1 MRRRAV
7 GLAMLLIVFSTSAI
21 CAEQLESVGSLDD
34 ESLREWEGIETPT
47 LIYEGV
53 LSDPQDSDN
62 ISLIDAPNMVHL
74 IQLVDA
80 DEPLKI
86 EVMED
91 GYIHNQ
97 EIGNVTQFL
106 TSSRGNPMW
115 IKISNSNFTSP
126 NSYRILVHSN
136 DADEDVELGDNPIS
150 GYVHESDNRGDR
162 VYFETGGN
170 AEIRLNWS
178 GGLDT
183 VFDGYMTHFPSEV
196 VTPLNFSTNEGS
208 MTTYTPAV
216 QSRTE
221 WYEVS
226 ITARTDAAAANWTIS
241 KLIQSQG
248 DSECHHDC
256 PNLIDEG
263 SIQSG
268 AHIIENTH
276 WESTGSLSNF
286 DTVDVYPFYIPGEIW
301 ETHRVIANLAEGA
314 QASMQLQ
321 SWNNTGEY
329 LTPLDVAHGEHTVGL
344 NMTPGYHV
352 LKVIRSS
359 DATGSSTYHLSM
371 QTVNMSSPD
380 DEPYEG
386 EMIDR
391 WKEFIPFYIGI
402 AVLLL
407 APLGYVLWSTRGVAL
422 ENQVQSHERGRLKR
436 LRERLKKLIES
447 KAEPF
452 EIDSALKMLEEVQWR
467 ATVAEMGK
475 ANLSHHTD
483 SVTLKAWKISERN
496 LLIGVHVESQPWELA
511 ALRFVATDGPSW
523 KLSKVAPAS
532 LFDGDEIFLDTLAT
546 GTTRFMQIELEGT
559 AAGLDLHLSGLV
571 DGLPLAAI
579 PARALL
585 LDDE

>member
-34 ESLREWEGIETPT
+34 DPLREWEGIETPT

-115 IKISNSNFTSP
+115 IKISNSDFTSP

-136 DADEDVELGDNPIS
+136 DADEDVELGNNPIS

-183 VFDGYMTHFPSEV
+183 VFDGYMIHFPSEV

-226 ITARTDAAAANWTIS
+226 ITVRTDAVAAHWTIS

-268 AHIIENTH
+268 AHVIEN
-276 WESTGSLSNF
+276 
-286 DTVDVYPFYIPGEIW
+286 
-301 ETHRVIANLAEGA
+301 
-314 QASMQLQ
+314 ASAHEKAHVHAITNV
-321 SWNNTGEY
+321 S
-329 LTPLDVAHGEHTVGL
+329 AHGNAHT
-344 NMTPGYHV
+344 NMHMHV
-352 LKVIRSS
+352 
-359 DATGSSTYHLSM
+359 
-371 QTVNMSSPD
+371 
-380 DEPYEG
+380 
-386 EMIDR
+386 
-391 WKEFIPFYIGI
+391 
-402 AVLLL
+402 
-407 APLGYVLWSTRGVAL
+407 
-422 ENQVQSHERGRLKR
+422 
-436 LRERLKKLIES
+436 
-447 KAEPF
+447 
-452 EIDSALKMLEEVQWR
+452 
-467 ATVAEMGK
+467 
-475 ANLSHHTD
+475 
-483 SVTLKAWKISERN
+483 
-496 LLIGVHVESQPWELA
+496 
-511 ALRFVATDGPSW
+511 
-523 KLSKVAPAS
+523 
-532 LFDGDEIFLDTLAT
+532 
-546 GTTRFMQIELEGT
+546 
-559 AAGLDLHLSGLV
+559 
-571 DGLPLAAI
+571 
-579 PARALL
+579 
-585 LDDE
+585 